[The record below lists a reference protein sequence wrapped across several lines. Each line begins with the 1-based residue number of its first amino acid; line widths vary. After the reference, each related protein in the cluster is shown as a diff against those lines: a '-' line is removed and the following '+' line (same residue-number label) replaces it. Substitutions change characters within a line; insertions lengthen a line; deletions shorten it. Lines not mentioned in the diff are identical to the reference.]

1 MFLEKLT
8 RNTFSREKLI
18 GSKAKHQGKNHPS
31 QNSIISAPKKRG
43 IGQSNSTVSPFAFR
57 IGGPITRKTIAL
69 CPLFPWNEN
78 AEHGGN
84 RISRLDDCARAPLPQ
99 RGAQSKPSGTKNKR
113 DKNAIIRD
121 NGLIRGIK
129 NRKQIIQAYTFAPL
143 LARAFRSTSSF
154 PPLPRG
160 TPLNCERRPLKSSGM
175 CGEFKRAKPAT
186 KLSLPDNGAALRPI
200 IKLTRAFALVASDGI
215 ALIPSRVCVCV
226 HNNTRPIAVAT
237 RIALLHSSVIE
248 IRCWTRYSFLLQK
261 RHLSSN
267 SERNTTRDK
276 VFEMEIELS
285 RAKLINSQRNV
296 QVQGTLYKQDF
307 KNRKI
312 RRIFLHR
319 WPIGDALDK
328 N

>member
-1 MFLEKLT
+1 
-8 RNTFSREKLI
+8 
-18 GSKAKHQGKNHPS
+18 
-31 QNSIISAPKKRG
+31 
-43 IGQSNSTVSPFAFR
+43 
-57 IGGPITRKTIAL
+57 
-69 CPLFPWNEN
+69 
-78 AEHGGN
+78 
-84 RISRLDDCARAPLPQ
+84 
-99 RGAQSKPSGTKNKR
+99 
-113 DKNAIIRD
+113 
-121 NGLIRGIK
+121 
-129 NRKQIIQAYTFAPL
+129 
-143 LARAFRSTSSF
+143 
-154 PPLPRG
+154 
-160 TPLNCERRPLKSSGM
+160 M

-296 QVQGTLYKQDF
+296 QVRGTLYKQDFDF